1 MTTKED
7 IALTE
12 PIDDNVTVTND
23 DAPLTV
29 ASESRVISGRI
40 LPWHERGATSAGGLE
55 FTPSAIRIPR
65 DISRVKLLRDH
76 SPHGVPVGVMT
87 SFENKPDGLYA
98 SFHIADTPDGDRAI
112 EEARSHVRDSFSV
125 EVGSLSRQGTAVQDS
140 VLRGVALVPFPAFAS
155 ALVDSVTAAE
165 ADAPA
170 DDDNE
175 ADEEVDDD
183 DDGVNEPAAADTD
196 DDPQD
201 QDKEGLEMHDSHEK
215 TTDLAG
221 AVVPGGLPAPA
232 SEAAAPA
239 LTTASDVADLVLAI
253 RNGKADDEAYAELS
267 DITNSAM
274 IDAVAPAWLGR
285 LWDGVTFQRRLV
297 PLVTNAPLRG
307 WKAVGYRW
315 TTKPAVATYA
325 GDKAEIP
332 TNSPAIE
339 AVEVEAQRW
348 AGGHDIDRKFF
359 DFNDSEFLAAYWA
372 AMAESYA
379 YETDK
384 SLGEFLADNAT
395 AIETQAPDLIRA
407 VATAA
412 IEIDQALHT
421 PATFAVI
428 NPADLTSVLSLSQL
442 DAPRFMDLT
451 PVSAPSKW
459 VTSEFVEKGSVI
471 VGAKSAVTHF
481 ELAGSPLR
489 AQAEHIA
496 KGGFDAALFGYTAS
510 MVNKAEGLRS
520 IKFGAA
526 SEAAA

>member
-1 MTTKED
+1 MTTKD
-7 IALTE
+7 DTGRNE
-12 PIDDNVTVTND
+12 PTGDNVTVTNTD
-23 DAPLTV
+23 TPLTV
-29 ASESRVISGRI
+29 ASNARVISGRI
-40 LPWHERGATSAGGLE
+40 LPWGERGATSAGGLE

-76 SPHGVPVGVMT
+76 SPNGVPVGVMT

-98 SFHIADTPDGDRAI
+98 SFTIANTPDGDRAI
-112 EEARSHVRDSFSV
+112 EEARSQVRDSFSV

-155 ALVDSVTAAE
+155 ALVDAVTAADAE
-165 ADAPA
+165 APVVG
-170 DDDNE
+170 E
-175 ADEEVDDD
+175 TADET
-183 DDGVNEPAAADTD
+183 DGDENELAATDTD
-196 DDPQD
+196 DDQPQ
-201 QDKEGLEMHDSHEK
+201 EEEEHEMQDSHEK

-221 AVVPGGLPAPA
+221 AVVPGGLPIPA
-232 SEAAAPA
+232 SENAAPA
-239 LTTASDVADLVLAI
+239 LTTASEVAEMVLGI
-253 RNGKADDEAYAELS
+253 RNGLDTDEAHAALA
-267 DITNSAM
+267 DITNSGM
-274 IDAVAPAWLGR
+274 LNAVAPAWLGQ
-285 LWDGVTFQRRLV
+285 LWAGVTYQRRLV
-297 PLVTNAPLRG
+297 PLVTNALLRD

-315 TTKPAVATYA
+315 TTKPTVDKYA
-325 GDKAEIP
+325 GDKADIP
-332 TNSPAIE
+332 TNTPAIE
-339 AVEVEAQRW
+339 AVEVEAERW

-384 SLGEFLADNAT
+384 ALGEFLVKNAT
-395 AIETQAPDLIRA
+395 AIETAAPDLIRA

-412 IEIDQALHT
+412 IEIDEAIHT

-451 PVSAPSKW
+451 PVSDPSKW
-459 VTSEFVEKGSVI
+459 VTSEFVEKGSVL

-496 KGGFDAALFGYTAS
+496 KGGFDAALFGYTAA

-520 IKFGAA
+520 IKFGTPAA
-526 SEAAA
+526 

>member
-1 MTTKED
+1 MDTQESTELETTS
-7 IALTE
+7 
-12 PIDDNVTVTND
+12 DNVTVTD
-23 DAPLTV
+23 TDSPVTV

-40 LPWHERGATSAGGLE
+40 LPWGERGATSAGGLE
-55 FTPSAIRIPR
+55 FTPSAIRLPR

-76 SPHGVPVGVMT
+76 SPTGVPVGVMT
-87 SFENKPDGLYA
+87 AFENRPDGLYA
-98 SFHIADTPDGDRAI
+98 SFAIAATADGDRAI
-112 EEARSHVRDSFSV
+112 EEARTKVRDSFSV

-155 ALVDSVTAAE
+155 ALVDSVTAA
-165 ADAPA
+165 DAESPVTA
-170 DDDNE
+170 TTTDATDG
-175 ADEEVDDD
+175 EE
-183 DDGVNEPAAADTD
+183 NEPVATDTD
-196 DDPQD
+196 DDPPQD
-201 QDKEGLEMHDSHEK
+201 DEEEDNMQDDHGTTTGLE
-215 TTDLAG
+215 G
-221 AVVPGGLPAPA
+221 AVVPGGLPTPP
-232 SEAAAPA
+232 SEDTSPA
-239 LTTASDVADLVLAI
+239 LTTASEVAEVVLGI
-253 RNGKADDEAYAELS
+253 RNGRNTDEAHAALA
-267 DITNSAM
+267 DITNSGM
-274 IDAVAPAWLGR
+274 INAVAPAWLGR
-285 LWDGVTFQRRLV
+285 LWDGVTYQRRLV

-315 TTKPAVATYA
+315 TTKPKVATYA
-325 GDKAEIP
+325 GDKTEIP

-339 AVEVEAQRW
+339 AVEVEAKRW

-384 SLGEFLADNAT
+384 ALGAFLVENAT
-395 AIETQAPDLIRA
+395 KIETTAPDLIRA

-412 IEIDQALHT
+412 IQIDQEIHT

-428 NPADLTSVLSLSQL
+428 NPADLTTVLSLSQL

-451 PVSAPSKW
+451 PVSDPSKW
-459 VTSEFVEKGSVI
+459 VTSEFVEKGSVL

-496 KGGFDAALFGYTAS
+496 KGGFDAALFGYTAQ

-520 IKFGAA
+520 IKFGA
-526 SEAAA
+526 SDE